1 MSFNGSLALWLQKR
15 TALPSLQE
23 VISIVQKVADALQQL
38 HNQQKIYQDINPY
51 NVLISISG
59 ENAERIDLRLSTG
72 SDKNI
77 EVNSQLMYTAPEQWN
92 GEAVPATD
100 QYALAVM
107 TYQLL
112 TGRPPFRGTPKQLVD
127 LQINVQPA
135 APSTLNQ
142 HVPPAIDSVVLSALA
157 KRPEDRFPSVSAFA
171 HALEQAIQRP
181 ASQFVSVAEKLPD
194 NILRVSL
201 LISKTEAE
209 KGTVRMILLPS
220 GRLITVSVP
229 EDAKDGQIIR
239 LEGFND
245 LSPMGPAG
253 VLLITLT
260 VSQTQASTSA
270 GGLTKQKK
278 KNFKVFIGRKHTT
291 LANRPREQKAVAAFL
306 VLLALIIILVSG
318 GIGLRLWTSNVRI
331 PYPPLTG
338 SLAID
343 DPLRNNT
350 GSYNWPEDGMS
361 SGGGTCQ
368 FNQGAYH
375 VVMTRAESF
384 HYCIAGNT
392 GYSDFAYEVRMTIIK
407 GDAGGII
414 FRSDGLNSKFY
425 YFRIGRD
432 GSYSLYLYVDT
443 VGTHA
448 RRLASGITPAIH
460 TDLNHPNLL
469 AVVARSDTLDLY
481 VNNQKITR
489 VSNNTYSSGQI
500 GVAAAVDTDPT
511 EVVFSNTRVWVL

>member
-171 HALEQAIQRP
+171 RALEQAIQRP
-181 ASQFVSVAEKLPD
+181 ASLFVSASETLSGD
-194 NILRVSL
+194 ILRATLV
-201 LISKTEAE
+201 ISETEAK
-209 KGTVRMILLPS
+209 KGTLRTINIPS
-220 GRLITVSVP
+220 GRRITVSVP
-229 EDAKDGQIIR
+229 KGAYDGQILR
-239 LEGFND
+239 REGFSD
-245 LSPMGPAG
+245 QYPTDTTD
-253 VLLITLT
+253 VLYLT
-260 VSQTQASTSA
+260 IAVSQTKAGSSA
-270 GGLTKQKK
+270 PGLKKQK
-278 KNFKVFIGRKHTT
+278 NFGVSLWGKIHTT
-291 LANRPREQKAVAAFL
+291 NVNGPARRKAVFL
-306 VLLALIIILVSG
+306 VIVPLLALIILASA
-318 GIGLRLWTSNVRI
+318 GIGLFVHLRPSSAPI
-331 PYPPLTG
+331 PYLTLIG

-343 DPLRNNT
+343 DALRDNT
-350 GSYNWPEDGMS
+350 KGYNWPEDGVNS
-361 SGGGTCQ
+361 DGGTCQ
-368 FNQGAYH
+368 FRQGAYH
-375 VVMTRAESF
+375 VV
-384 HYCIAGNT
+384 
-392 GYSDFAYEVRMTIIK
+392 
-407 GDAGGII
+407 
-414 FRSDGLNSKFY
+414 
-425 YFRIGRD
+425 
-432 GSYSLYLYVDT
+432 
-443 VGTHA
+443 
-448 RRLASGITPAIH
+448 IT
-460 TDLNHPNLL
+460 
-469 AVVARSDTLDLY
+469 
-481 VNNQKITR
+481 
-489 VSNNTYSSGQI
+489 
-500 GVAAAVDTDPT
+500 
-511 EVVFSNTRVWVL
+511 